1 MIVPG
6 HDPLWHT
13 IFKDKIPDGAMQPA
27 SVDIRLGDRAV
38 IRPEEGDEED
48 CVALPPFL
56 YPGEFIL
63 AETREYVRVPLTHA
77 MKIEGKSSLGR
88 KGLTIHVTAG
98 WVDPGFNGV
107 LTLEMVN
114 FSRVPIALT
123 PGMWIGQVS
132 LHQMLYPVKPE
143 HGYKGKYQGAET
155 VEASK
160 K

>member
-13 IFKDKIPDGAMQPA
+13 IFRNRIPDGAMQPA
-27 SVDIRLGDRAV
+27 SVDIRLSDFI
-38 IRPEEGDEED
+38 IRPDGENED
-48 CVALPPFL
+48 RLPLPPFL
-56 YPGEFIL
+56 FPGEFIL
-63 AETREYVRVPLTHA
+63 AETLEYVCVPLTHA

-143 HGYKGKYQGAET
+143 HGYKGKYQYAKT
-155 VEASK
+155 VEAAK